1 MFAFFVVAT
10 VWLSRWAAAQARAAA
25 DYYSGSSAINGFQ
38 NGLAIAGDYMSAASL
53 LGISGL
59 VFVNGFDGLVFSV
72 GWLVGWPVVTFLMA
86 ERLRNLG
93 KFTFADVAAYRFAQ
107 RPVRVFAAYGSL
119 TVVVFYL
126 LAQMV
131 GAGQLVQI
139 LFGIEYAYAV
149 LIVGI
154 VMMAYV
160 LLGGMT
166 STTWVQIVKA
176 VLLLLGAS
184 LMALAVL
191 VQFAFDPER
200 LFARAVALHA
210 AGAGLMAPGG
220 LIRDPLS
227 AISVGL
233 ALMFGTAGL
242 PHVLMRFFTV
252 PNALEARKSVAWATG
267 WIGYFYLLTFIIGFG
282 AIVNLLPQPSVYFVG
297 GEVEQGLHGGANMAA
312 VHLAKALGGD
322 LFLGFI
328 SAVTVVT
335 ILAVVAGLTLSG
347 ATAVAHDLYATL
359 RHEGRVSA
367 AETRQVA
374 KLTTLSLGAVAVVLG
389 ILFQKQNVA
398 YLVMLAFSIAC
409 SANFPVL
416 FMSVLWQGCTTR
428 GATVGGY
435 LGLLLAVVMT
445 LLSAPVWESVFGQPA
460 GGAPFP
466 YASPAI
472 FSMPVAF
479 LSIWLVSRFD
489 RSEQARRERAMFN
502 EQLVRSEIGM
512 GPQTFG

>member
-1 MFAFFVVAT
+1 MSGSAASMRLLARLLGVLLLTMPLIAWAGEFIPLHRRETNWPALSMFAFFVVAT

-416 FMSVLWQGCTTR
+416 FM
-428 GATVGGY
+428 
-435 LGLLLAVVMT
+435 
-445 LLSAPVWESVFGQPA
+445 
-460 GGAPFP
+460 
-466 YASPAI
+466 
-472 FSMPVAF
+472 
-479 LSIWLVSRFD
+479 
-489 RSEQARRERAMFN
+489 
-502 EQLVRSEIGM
+502 
-512 GPQTFG
+512 